1 MSLTKAASMVAG
13 GFAVAI
19 LAASPAGAQVSP
31 PQRRRRSQ
39 KGRFTDLWLRYFP
52 INPF

>member
-31 PQRRRRSQ
+31 AEAKEIAEGP
-39 KGRFTDLWLRYFP
+39 LH
-52 INPF
+52 